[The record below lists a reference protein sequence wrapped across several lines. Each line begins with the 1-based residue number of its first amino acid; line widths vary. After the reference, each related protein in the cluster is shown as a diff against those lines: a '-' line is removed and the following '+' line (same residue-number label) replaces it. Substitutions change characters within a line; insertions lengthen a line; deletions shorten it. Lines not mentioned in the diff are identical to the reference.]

1 MFDPC
6 RLLSYE
12 FFPVEL
18 PPCFQSV
25 SLANKY
31 QQFIATASS
40 ITTPSIPLTYS
51 GYNFAYN
58 VSEGYSGGLKFVT
71 QRELSRIITKLQ
83 KMLSDRIKSVN
94 SSVENGNKLTDRES
108 KLFEEYV
115 HMFEETE
122 RIY

>member
-51 GYNFAYN
+51 GYKSETSRRKFAIPNPCQYSRA
-58 VSEGYSGGLKFVT
+58 VS
-71 QRELSRIITKLQ
+71 IIAANEVELQ
-83 KMLSDRIKSVN
+83 KVFSSSAYSLTAPIDRKPLAERSVQIALLILSGR
-94 SSVENGNKLTDRES
+94 
-108 KLFEEYV
+108 
-115 HMFEETE
+115 
-122 RIY
+122 